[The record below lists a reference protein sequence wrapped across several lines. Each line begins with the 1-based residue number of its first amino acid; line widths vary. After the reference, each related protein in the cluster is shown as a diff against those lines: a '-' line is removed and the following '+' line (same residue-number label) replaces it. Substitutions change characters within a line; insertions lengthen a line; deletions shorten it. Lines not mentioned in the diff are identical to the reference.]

1 MEMHELKTYERLL
14 QTDPISKSRS
24 ARWFSTN
31 ALGTLAMAPAGL
43 MMLGLIFIPFALV
56 IALSFTNWTGLGPV
70 PLPETVRNYTGIFA
84 SDSFVRA
91 LKVTVVYAIGSGVL
105 TITIGFVLAA
115 LIRARLTGWRLYKV
129 VWFIPVLLPGAVIAV
144 LWSSAIFEPGFGAL
158 DQLLELVH
166 LPTPTQGW
174 LGDPNLAVG
183 AIIVTAIWAY
193 TGWPML
199 ILLAAMERIP
209 QDFFDAANVD
219 GASAAA
225 TTWYVTMPMV
235 RPVLAGVAT
244 LQLIFGLKAFDI
256 VFVLTN
262 GGPAS
267 ATRVLS
273 LLMFTDAF
281 TAGRFGLGSAI
292 AVLMVAI
299 IVPAALLQQR
309 LLSGS
314 GK

>member
-1 MEMHELKTYERLL
+1 MDELKTYDRRL
-14 QTDPISKSRS
+14 QTDGIPKSRS
-24 ARWFSTN
+24 ARWFSAN

-43 MMLGLIFIPFALV
+43 MMLGLIFVPFALV
-56 IALSFTNWTGLGPV
+56 IALSFTTWTGLGPV
-70 PLPETVRNYTGIFA
+70 PLPETIRNYSGIFA
-84 SDSFVRA
+84 NDSFVRA
-91 LKVTVVYAIGSGVL
+91 FKVTVVYAIGSGVL
-105 TITIGFVLAA
+105 TITIGFILAA
-115 LIRARLTGWRLYKV
+115 LIRARLRGWRLYKI

-158 DQLLELVH
+158 DQLLQLVH
-166 LPTPTQGW
+166 LPTPAQGW

-219 GASAAA
+219 GASAMA
-225 TTWYVTMPMV
+225 TTWYITMPMV

-273 LLMFTDAF
+273 LLMYTDAF

-292 AVLMVAI
+292 AVLMVVI

-309 LLSGS
+309 LLRGS
-314 GK
+314 GR

>member
-1 MEMHELKTYERLL
+1 M
-14 QTDPISKSRS
+14 
-24 ARWFSTN
+24 N

-43 MMLGLIFIPFALV
+43 MMFGLIFVPFALV
-56 IALSFTNWTGLGPV
+56 IALSFTTWTGLGPI
-70 PLPETVRNYTGIFA
+70 PLPETIRNYSGILA
-84 SDSFVRA
+84 NDSFLRA
-91 LKVTVVYAIGSGVL
+91 LKVTVVYAIGTGVL

-115 LIRARLTGWRLYKV
+115 LVRARLKGWRFYKV

-158 DQLLELVH
+158 DQLLQLVH

-174 LGDPNLAVG
+174 LGDPNLAVF
-183 AIIVTAIWAY
+183 AIIATAIWAY

-209 QDFFDAANVD
+209 QDFYDAANVD

-225 TTWYVTMPMV
+225 TIWYVTMPMV

-273 LLMFTDAF
+273 LLMYTDAF

-292 AVLMVAI
+292 AVLMVVI

-309 LLSGS
+309 LLAGS

>member
-1 MEMHELKTYERLL
+1 MQELRTHEARPHREG
-14 QTDPISKSRS
+14 IAKSPASRWLS
-24 ARWFSTN
+24 AN
-31 ALGTLAMAPAGL
+31 ALGTLAMVPAGL
-43 MMLGLIFIPFALV
+43 MMVGLIFIPFALV
-56 IALSFTNWTGLGPV
+56 IGLSFTSWTGLGPI
-70 PLPETVRNYTGIFA
+70 PLPETIRNYTGILA

-105 TITIGFVLAA
+105 TIAIGFILAA
-115 LIRARLTGWRLYKV
+115 LIRARLKGWRFYKV

-174 LGDPNLAVG
+174 LGDPNLAVF
-183 AIIVTAIWAY
+183 AIIATAIWAY

-209 QDFFDAANVD
+209 QDFYDAANVD
-219 GASAAA
+219 GASSAA
-225 TTWYVTMPMV
+225 TIWYVTMPMV

-273 LLMFTDAF
+273 LLMYTDAF

-292 AVLMVAI
+292 AVLMVVI

-309 LLSGS
+309 LLAGS